1 MAVWFFYGKE
11 EYRIE
16 QEISKL
22 KNELLDDTFRS
33 MNYRVYYSPSFDE
46 LLDVLQSAP
55 LMFGNLLSVIHCEN
69 YFIKTKNRKT
79 DFTDTQL
86 EGIENALKTISDSNN
101 VVFVCEL
108 PRNEDKKP
116 DSRTKQY
123 KVFTNSSKVVEF
135 PQFRT
140 FDKDFVPYVISMAKE
155 KGIKADTKTAEYLT
169 ERLGVNLRIISNE
182 LEKLSTAI
190 YPEKTLKIKDIDEYC
205 RLTDNVLALADLIVS
220 NDKTATL
227 KQLFSVFEKTHP
239 LEVSALLQTNLRKL
253 IFIKANYPQMSFR
266 AIADSWK
273 MKSDY
278 PVKLMA
284 EKIKN
289 ISLKQLSDLKHNLT
303 EAEYKIKTGQ
313 TVNPEYLIE
322 SVILGKDF

>member
-1 MAVWFFYGKE
+1 MK
-11 EYRIE
+11 I
-16 QEISKL
+16 ILL
-22 KNELLDDTFRS
+22 K
-33 MNYRVYYSPSFDE
+33 
-46 LLDVLQSAP
+46 Q
-55 LMFGNLLSVIHCEN
+55 
-69 YFIKTKNRKT
+69 KTKKT

-123 KVFTNSSKVVEF
+123 KVFTNSSKTVEF

-169 ERLGVNLRIISNE
+169 ERLGVNLRLISNE

-190 YPEKTLKIKDIDEYC
+190 YPDKTLKIKDIDEYC

-220 NDKTATL
+220 KDKTATL

-253 IFIKANYPQMSFR
+253 IFIKANYPQMSYR

-289 ISLKQLSDLKHNLT
+289 ISLKQLTDLKHNLT

>member
-11 EYRIE
+11 EYKIE
-16 QEISKL
+16 QEILKL
-22 KNELLDDTFRS
+22 KNELLDDTFKS

-69 YFIKTKNRKT
+69 YFIKTKNKKT

-123 KVFTNSSKVVEF
+123 KVFTNSSKTVEF

-169 ERLGVNLRIISNE
+169 ERLGVNLRFISNE

-220 NDKTATL
+220 KDKTATL

-253 IFIKANYPQMSFR
+253 IFIKANYPQMSYR

-289 ISLKQLSDLKHNLT
+289 ISLKQLTDLKHNLT

>member
-69 YFIKTKNRKT
+69 YFIKTKNKKT

-86 EGIENALKTISDSNN
+86 EGIENALKTVSDSNN

-123 KVFTNSSKVVEF
+123 KIFTNSSKVVEF

-155 KGIKADTKTAEYLT
+155 KGLKTDTKTAEYLT
-169 ERLGVNLRIISNE
+169 ERLGVNLRLISNE

-190 YPEKTLKIKDIDEYC
+190 YPDKTLKIKDIDEYC

-220 NDKTATL
+220 KDKTATL

-253 IFIKANYPQMSFR
+253 IFIKANYPQMSYR

-289 ISLKQLSDLKHNLT
+289 ISLKQLTDLKHNLT